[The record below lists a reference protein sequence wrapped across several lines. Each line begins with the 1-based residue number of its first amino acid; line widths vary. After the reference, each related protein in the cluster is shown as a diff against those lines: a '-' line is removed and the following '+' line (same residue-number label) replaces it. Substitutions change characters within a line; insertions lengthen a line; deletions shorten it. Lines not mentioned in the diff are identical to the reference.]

1 MSLSGAYIGIT
12 CLWIYSLSAS
22 LMDSSSL
29 HYSCI
34 SLWHRHIQGILMAP
48 DLCLFC
54 RGADWLLED
63 GFGQQWPKVG
73 CEFMLN
79 DSYAVYV
86 RKTYSELYRSI
97 SAMDGLDCTMC
108 SKDFRCC
115 LKHNRMWHA
124 NSTTH
129 FSFLLRLLG
138 CFKDDRIVFWTWM
151 FSTYFMEKWAPR
163 QDDMLFYVRRKLSYV
178 SGDSTEGKKVSND
191 IF

>member
-1 MSLSGAYIGIT
+1 MDFSL
-12 CLWIYSLSAS
+12 LRW
-22 LMDSSSL
+22 
-29 HYSCI
+29 SCI
-34 SLWHRHIQGILMAP
+34 SLWHRHIQGILMSP

-86 RKTYSELYRSI
+86 RKTYSELSI

-115 LKHNRMWHA
+115 LTHNWIWHA
-124 NSTTH
+124 DSTTLI
-129 FSFLLRLLG
+129 FLLSFMPLRLFQRWPDCIL
-138 CFKDDRIVFWTWM
+138 DLDVFNVLYGEMGPPTRWYALLCPSKTVLCQW
-151 FSTYFMEKWAPR
+151 W
-163 QDDMLFYVRRKLSYV
+163 
-178 SGDSTEGKKVSND
+178 
-191 IF
+191 